1 MTDHANEL
9 RRHVR
14 KLGTPAG
21 DTPSVMA
28 AAAAHIDAQAAE
40 IERMKT
46 ALEQIAKNGESEWI
60 DMNVKTARKA
70 IGVSND

>member
-1 MTDHANEL
+1 
-9 RRHVR
+9 
-14 KLGTPAG
+14 
-21 DTPSVMA
+21 MA